1 MKKLIAI
8 LFTILFV
15 INYLQHRNDNTI
27 GEILFMYLKLIG
39 GVGFILFA
47 IVLSIKYHKKV
58 GYSLF
63 DTNTLVN
70 WDNIKKNHFLK
81 WGKNI
86 SSANLRLSRI
96 NYVALI
102 YLLPSFA
109 INFTEGFLKY
119 LLLIFISILLTW
131 YGYLLFFVWKY
142 KK

>member
-1 MKKLIAI
+1 M
-8 LFTILFV
+8 
-15 INYLQHRNDNTI
+15 
-27 GEILFMYLKLIG
+27 GEILFIYLKLIG

-47 IVLSIKYHKKV
+47 IVLSIKYHKKA

-63 DTNTLVN
+63 DTNTPVN
-70 WDNIKKNHFLK
+70 WDNIKKNHFFK

-119 LLLIFISILLTW
+119 LLLILISILLTW
-131 YGYLLFFVWKY
+131 YGYLLFFVWKH

>member
-15 INYLQHRNDNTI
+15 INYLQHRDDNSM
-27 GEILFMYLKLIG
+27 GEILFIYLKLIG
-39 GVGFILFA
+39 GVGFVLLA
-47 IVLSIKYHKKV
+47 IVLSIKYHKKA

-102 YLLPSFA
+102 FLLPSFV
-109 INFTEGFLKY
+109 IKFTDGFLKY
-119 LLLIFISILLTW
+119 LLLILIFVLLIW
-131 YGYLLFFVWKY
+131 YGYLLFFVWKH
-142 KK
+142 KT

>member
-1 MKKLIAI
+1 MKKLIATLLI
-8 LFTILFV
+8 MLFV
-15 INYLQHRNDNTI
+15 INYLHYKDNYAM
-27 GEILFMYLKLIG
+27 GEILFIYLKHIF
-39 GVGFILFA
+39 GVGFVFLA
-47 IVLSIKYHKKV
+47 IILSIKYHKKA

-63 DTNTLVN
+63 DLNTPVN
-70 WDNIKKNHFLK
+70 WDNIKKNHFIK

-119 LLLIFISILLTW
+119 LLLILISILLTW